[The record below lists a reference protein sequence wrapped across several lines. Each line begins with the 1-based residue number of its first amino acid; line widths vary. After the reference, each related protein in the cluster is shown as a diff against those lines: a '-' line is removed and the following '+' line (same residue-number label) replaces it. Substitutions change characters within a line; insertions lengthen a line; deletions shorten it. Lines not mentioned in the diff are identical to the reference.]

1 VNRSFICAGLMA
13 FAVYACTLLPSAVPG
28 GTGQTARADVL
39 LPASSAASASFDATQ
54 LTGCEQMVN
63 DTIAKLDAC
72 VSQASLWR
80 RLSHFQ
86 LIADENKGPDG
97 HGYRD
102 TGTPGYKAS
111 VDFVAKL
118 MRQAGYHVTVQ
129 AYPFFAN
136 VKSGTPRFGT
146 ANQRYALE
154 RDWFVA
160 RRSGSGSVTAPVE
173 PPNHSRYGCFAS
185 DFVGFRAGNIAL
197 MERGDCEIDT
207 QVANAQRA
215 GARAVILYTTRSG
228 PYEARLNE
236 SVNVPVIAVAS
247 GSVGTDLLRQY
258 MMGRAPR
265 AYIDIQMR
273 RMSVTDYNVIADS
286 PFGDAH
292 HTVVIDGHL
301 DSIYGAGM
309 LDNASGSTSILAT
322 ALAMAKTPTRNR
334 LRYIWFGGEE
344 LGLVGS
350 SYYTTHLTQAQLQRL
365 VFDIDVDVS
374 ATPNF
379 DIQIADPALASNSF
393 RFPSNVIPGSKI
405 GNEAFVDYFKSL
417 GVFADSAPFGNDGTD
432 SNSFALVGVP
442 DSGIL
447 TRQDCCKAASEVAL
461 WGGFEGNYEGNIP
474 SFDGGCVDMPD
485 LWCDNLSNNDPFV
498 LGLATKAVAN
508 VTVTLANDA
517 TLGR

>member
-1 VNRSFICAGLMA
+1 MNRSLIRTGLLALTVIA
-13 FAVYACTLLPSAVPG
+13 FTLLPSAAPG
-28 GTGQTARADVL
+28 TAPDQARADNL
-39 LPASSAASASFDATQ
+39 FPANGAASAFLDATQ
-54 LTGCEQMVN
+54 LTGCEQSVN
-63 DTIAKLDAC
+63 DTLAKLDAC
-72 VSQASLWR
+72 VTQASLWS

-86 LIADENKGPDG
+86 LISDQNKCSDG
-97 HGYRD
+97 HGCRD

-136 VKSGTPRFGT
+136 VKSGTPVFNT

-160 RRSGSGSVTAPVE
+160 RRSGSGSVNAPVA
-173 PPNHSRYGCFAS
+173 PPNRSRYGCFAN
-185 DFVGFRAGNIAL
+185 DFVGFRAGDIAL
-197 MERGDCEIDT
+197 MERGECSLDA

-215 GARAVILYTTRSG
+215 GARAAILYTTTG
-228 PYEARLNE
+228 AAYEARLNDP
-236 SVNVPVIAVAS
+236 VNIPVIAVAS

-258 MMGRAPR
+258 VMGRAP
-265 AYIDIQMR
+265 AAHIDIQMR

-286 PFGDAH
+286 PFGNAH

-309 LDNASGSTSILAT
+309 LDNASGSASILET

-350 SYYTTHLTQAQLQRL
+350 SYYTTHLTQAQLQRI
-365 VFDIDVDVS
+365 VFDVDVDVS

-379 DIQIADPALASNSF
+379 DIQIADPALASDSF
-393 RFPSNVIPGSKI
+393 LFRRTSFP
-405 GNEAFVDYFKSL
+405 AQR
-417 GVFADSAPFGNDGTD
+417 SA
-432 SNSFALVGVP
+432 
-442 DSGIL
+442 
-447 TRQDCCKAASEVAL
+447 TRRSWTTSRRSAS
-461 WGGFEGNYEGNIP
+461 
-474 SFDGGCVDMPD
+474 
-485 LWCDNLSNNDPFV
+485 
-498 LGLATKAVAN
+498 
-508 VTVTLANDA
+508 
-517 TLGR
+517 

>member
-1 VNRSFICAGLMA
+1 
-13 FAVYACTLLPSAVPG
+13 
-28 GTGQTARADVL
+28 
-39 LPASSAASASFDATQ
+39 
-54 LTGCEQMVN
+54 VN
-63 DTIAKLDAC
+63 DTLAKLDAC
-72 VSQASLWR
+72 VTQASLWQ

-86 LIADENKGPDG
+86 LIADQNKGPDG

-102 TGTPGYKAS
+102 TGTTGYKAS

-118 MRQAGYHVTVQ
+118 MRQAGYQVTVQ
-129 AYPFFAN
+129 AYPFEAN
-136 VKSGTPRFGT
+136 VKSGTPVFDT

-160 RRSGSGSVTAPVE
+160 RRSGSGSVNARVE
-173 PPNHSRYGCFAS
+173 PPNRSRYGCFAN

-197 MERGDCEIDT
+197 MERGECALDT

-215 GARAVILYTTRSG
+215 GARAVILYTTMG
-228 PYEARLNE
+228 APYEARLNE
-236 SVNVPVIAVAS
+236 SVNIPVIAVAS
-247 GSVGTDLLRQY
+247 GAVGTGLLRQY
-258 MMGRAPR
+258 AMGRAPT
-265 AYIDIQMR
+265 AHIDIQMR
-273 RMSVTDYNVIADS
+273 RMSVIDYNVIADS
-286 PFGDAH
+286 PFGNAH
-292 HTVVIDGHL
+292 HTVVIDAHL

-309 LDNASGSTSILAT
+309 LDNASGSASILQT

-350 SYYTTHLTQAQLQRL
+350 SYYTTHLTQAQLQRI
-365 VFDIDVDVS
+365 VFDVDVDVS

-379 DIQIADPALASNSF
+379 DIQIADPALASDAYL
-393 RFPSNVIPGSKI
+393 FPPNVVPGSKV
-405 GNEAFVDYFKSL
+405 GNDAFVQYFKRL
-417 GVFADSAPFGNDGTD
+417 GVVADSAPFGNDGTD

-447 TRQDCCKAASEVAL
+447 TRQDCCKGAAEVAI
-461 WGGFEGNYEGNIP
+461 WGGYQGNYEGNVP
-474 SFDGGCVDMPD
+474 GFDGGCVDMPD

-498 LGLATKAVAN
+498 LGLATKSVAN

-517 TLGR
+517 SLGP